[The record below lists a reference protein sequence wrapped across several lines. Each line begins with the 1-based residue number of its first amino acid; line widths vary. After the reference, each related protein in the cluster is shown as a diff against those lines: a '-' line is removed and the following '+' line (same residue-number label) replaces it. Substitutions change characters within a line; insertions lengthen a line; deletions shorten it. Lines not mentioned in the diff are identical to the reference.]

1 MWFGHLYLF
10 FKNFVSIFLMKQTHF
25 SRQCITANKIRKP
38 KAKESSGETR
48 GIRGKPDENL
58 GSSKKTGRAEN
69 YGLFWKITTFTV
81 DRSGSIPLPDS
92 FRFAYRTNSGLGTVI
107 FPEAKSLRYNQARI
121 YRHRHRFPI
130 LAVHLEKSYGH
141 PDNFSIVPVFQ
152 QIMLP
157 DHPGRNADPRHLRP
171 NQKKSR
177 SK

>member
-1 MWFGHLYLF
+1 
-10 FKNFVSIFLMKQTHF
+10 MKQTHF

-48 GIRGKPDENL
+48 GIRGKPGEAQGKPGGIRGKPDENL

-121 YRHRHRFPI
+121 YCHRHRFPI
-130 LAVHLEKSYGH
+130 LAVHLEKSYGY
-141 PDNFSIVPVFQ
+141 PDNFSIVPVSQ
-152 QIMLP
+152 QIILP
-157 DHPGRNADPRHLRP
+157 GHSGRNADPRHLRP